1 MYAGRVRKKTSNAG
15 ATCQCSG
22 VRVSTG
28 RLYTSAKR
36 LHPHVDPRPADCRLL
51 PHTHS
56 REGGIRGEQT
66 LAPMLAAI
74 GPSGKM
80 GR

>member
-1 MYAGRVRKKTSNAG
+1 MYAGRVRKKTSNVG

-22 VRVSTG
+22 ARVSTG
-28 RLYTSAKR
+28 RVHTLAKR
-36 LHPHVDPRPADCRLL
+36 LNPHVDPRPANCRLL

-56 REGGIRGEQT
+56 REDGIRGEQT
-66 LAPMLAAI
+66 LAPRLAAI
-74 GPSGKM
+74 GPNGKM